1 MTVPFQIRRVYVFI
15 AAGGLLLAGVL
26 LFGGHSR
33 SNPEERS
40 KPAATV
46 SEASPAAPIPVE
58 TAPAV
63 AQQVAATLQATGSFI
78 ADETSDVA
86 PQASGQVAATPVDTG
101 AFVTAGTVIARLDD
115 RDARLRLQQA
125 QAAERQAAAA
135 LRQAEARIGLGPNGQ
150 FSASDV
156 PEVRAA
162 RQNYEAAEAQARLA
176 ETNARRYANLVET
189 GDVSRAVYDQART
202 QADTARAQANAAR
215 QQMEVAI
222 NVARQSNA
230 GIAQAQAA
238 LEAARSQ
245 AALAQ
250 KAVADTVIRA
260 PFAGYIS
267 ERPVAIGE
275 YVTPASKVVTL
286 LKTNPIKLRLQLPEA
301 DAARVH
307 VGSTV
312 TATVTAYPDRPFT
325 GQVTTV
331 DPAIDPVSRTI
342 TVEAQMSNPG
352 NVLRSNMFATAR
364 IQLPGGGQGIFVPRT
379 AILNDAATGSARVY
393 VVDNNAARLRVVQIG
408 EAAGDLVRVV
418 NGVNAGEV
426 VVTSNLDQLYDGA
439 PVLRQ

>member
-15 AAGGLLLAGVL
+15 AAGALFLTGLLLFA
-26 LFGGHSR
+26 GHSR

-40 KPAATV
+40 KPAATPAG
-46 SEASPAAPIPVE
+46 ETNTAAPIPVA

-63 AQQVAATLQATGSFI
+63 AQRVEATLQTTGSFI

-162 RQNYEAAEAQARLA
+162 RQNYEAAEAQARFA
-176 ETNARRYANLVET
+176 ETNARRYASLVET

-222 NVARQSNA
+222 NVARQNNA
-230 GIAQAQAA
+230 GIAQAQAG

-250 KAVADTVIRA
+250 KAVADTLVRA
-260 PFAGYIS
+260 PFAGYVS
-267 ERPVAIGE
+267 DRPVAVGE

-301 DAARVH
+301 DASRVR
-307 VGSTV
+307 VGATV
-312 TATVTAYPDRPFT
+312 AASVTAYPDRPFT
-325 GQVTTV
+325 GQVTMI
-331 DPAIDPVSRTI
+331 DPAIIP
-342 TVEAQMSNPG
+342 AWG
-352 NVLRSNMFATAR
+352 
-364 IQLPGGGQGIFVPRT
+364 PRT
-379 AILNDAATGSARVY
+379 F
-393 VVDNNAARLRVVQIG
+393 
-408 EAAGDLVRVV
+408 
-418 NGVNAGEV
+418 
-426 VVTSNLDQLYDGA
+426 
-439 PVLRQ
+439 